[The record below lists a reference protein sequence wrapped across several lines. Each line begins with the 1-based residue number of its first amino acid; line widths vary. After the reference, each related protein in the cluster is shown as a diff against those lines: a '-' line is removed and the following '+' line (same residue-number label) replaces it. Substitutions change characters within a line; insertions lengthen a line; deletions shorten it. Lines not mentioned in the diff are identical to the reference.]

1 MTEPTTN
8 RQLERICQLLDALEF
23 GDATASELARQTGL
37 STSTTHRLALS
48 LVEYDFLKR
57 EPSGNYSLGR
67 RFVRSRLELVGLG
80 HLTELRDATGETA
93 QLWIR
98 RGDHRVCIS
107 SVDSRHELKATLPP
121 GASLALPHGSSGR
134 LLAFDQEAMASIE
147 SHGWVES
154 VGLRT
159 PGLGSVSAP
168 VLQSDHIIASI
179 CLAMPLS
186 RCEVSPGTDHGQL
199 VASTAARISAAFSDQ
214 R

>member
-1 MTEPTTN
+1 MSESTAN
-8 RQLERICQLLDALEF
+8 RQLERISLILDALEF
-23 GDATASELARQTGL
+23 GEATASELARITGL
-37 STSTTHRLALS
+37 STSTAHRLALS
-48 LVEYDFLKR
+48 LTDFEFLKR
-57 EPSGNYSLGR
+57 ESSGHFSLGR
-67 RFVRSRLELVGLG
+67 RFIRSRLEIIGLG

-98 RGDHRVCIS
+98 RGDTRVCIA
-107 SVDSRHELKATLPP
+107 SVDSRQELKATLPV

-134 LLAFDQEAMASIE
+134 LLSFESEAMASVE
-147 SHGWVES
+147 TNGWVES

-168 VLQSDHIIASI
+168 ILQKDHTVAAI

-186 RCEVSPGTDHGQL
+186 RCKVSPGQDHGESL
-199 VASTAARISAAFSDQ
+199 VRTAAKISEAFSNQ